1 MYGILLNETVPSS
14 AKWLSERE
22 KAFIQARLPKNAPR
36 ASEANFNMRELITT
50 LKNLR
55 IWLFLFCWAFFTIG
69 TTGLTFY
76 QPTVIA
82 NLGFT

>member
-1 MYGILLNETVPSS
+1 MADWPTVPSTAS
-14 AKWLSERE
+14 WLSGKE
-22 KAFIQARLPKNAPR
+22 KAFAQARLPRSSPR
-36 ASEANFNMRELITT
+36 AAEANFNLRELITT
-50 LKNLR
+50 LKNKR

-76 QPTVIA
+76 QPTVIS

>member
-1 MYGILLNETVPSS
+1 V
-14 AKWLSERE
+14 KWLSEKE
-22 KAFIQARLPKNAPR
+22 KSFIQARLPASSPR
-36 ASEANFNMRELITT
+36 SKEKDFDTKEFFRT
-50 LKNLR
+50 LKDYK
-55 IWLFLFCWAFFTIG
+55 IWLFLGVWGFYTIG